1 MAVRVTPE
9 ELGTEPLS
17 LGQALRRRFGS
28 SLLHA
33 TLRKPEEATDLP
45 EVLEMTLQRASESRR
60 AFLVARSARPI
71 EEHLQLSLLSRGH
84 PVTPR

>member
-17 LGQALRRRFGS
+17 LGWALRRRFGF

-33 TLRKPEEATDLP
+33 TLRKTEDAADPREEVGMP
-45 EVLEMTLQRASESRR
+45 VQRAGESRR
-60 AFLVARSARPI
+60 PCLVARSARPI
-71 EEHLQLSLLSRGH
+71 EEHLQLSLLRRGY